1 MKIKRLFIRNLNSLR
16 GEHEIKFDNE
26 PLAGSGLFAITG
38 PTGSG
43 KSTLLDALSLALY
56 GKVPRLGDIT
66 KATVAGQQA
75 LLTRHTTEARAEVEY
90 QCEHGLFRSWWQIQV
105 NRNGNLNDYEMGV
118 DDLNKNEVVSLKKS
132 EVPDFNAQQTGLN
145 FEQFGKAVLLAQGDF
160 ARFLKAGK
168 HERTQLLETITG
180 AGIYRK
186 LGQKAYAKGKAH
198 AESIKTLEAE
208 LALNSQGLLDEAAF
222 LSDCR
227 ELERNLQK
235 QEALQQLTDQLRQ
248 QIRLKEQHQLLET
261 SLAHA
266 EVKYKQA
273 EEERSRFNLLYG
285 HTLAHYRKLI
295 PLMNQIRDWQAAS
308 AMAREKEQMFGMTH
322 THLQALE
329 SQYQSI
335 LQECERLL
343 KKSIHPEE
351 APLLL
356 DQWYQ
361 EWLKFRQKG
370 NDLRIQIKTLSQQ
383 AIQSLKDIQIPY
395 LNLKVQEIKEKV
407 VLHLEELAPE
417 FERLSHLSLSTE
429 EEADLALEE
438 AEQFREH
445 LHFRM
450 AAEER
455 KSWFEEKL
463 SQITGKKVA
472 IEEKQAQLLTD
483 QQLIQ
488 HELALTTVKAEAAAK
503 LYEQERLMAS
513 LVEHRHKLKP
523 GEECPLCGALEH
535 PFVVEY
541 VDRRSDR
548 QKEYETTQV
557 EKSRLQRQQAEAE
570 ALMSSYKQQI
580 QQLEL
585 ELGETNKQFQQWTN
599 EFEALNQAQNL
610 PSDAEALAA
619 LKNQTEVKMA
629 SIRSWK
635 LLAQQ
640 AEKHRKLTQKLDE
653 MLQLDALASEAESK
667 CQSITELADP
677 TAEVKRLSHGLNALA
692 KNVEAEAERRNLEEA
707 RWKEAKIKL
716 EEQEI
721 LLEASLKEQ
730 GFSSREEASKTG
742 ISPQE
747 YLRLDGEEKRLNEA
761 AGLAQAA
768 LVELKNRM
776 AEQIEKLDA
785 RPLPEITQALNEA
798 TAQWQEYR
806 ERQLELYTKT
816 TQHREAAERVALIQT
831 QLATQNQEG
840 QRWVELN
847 QLIGDAQG
855 AQFARFASELTLV
868 QLLRLAN
875 VRLRLLNPR
884 YSLDLP
890 ADKEPEDL
898 LIILDHDMG
907 DSRRS
912 VKTLSGGE
920 TFLLSL
926 SLALALSDLAASK
939 VRIGSLFIDEGFGS
953 LDPETLDQTLDI
965 LEKLQS
971 ESDRTIGIISHIE
984 ALKERIRVRIDL
996 KRLGNGYSKVVVT
1009 EANAVNR

>member
-16 GEHEIKFDNE
+16 GEHEINFEKD

-43 KSTLLDALSLALY
+43 KSTLLDALCLALY

-66 KATVAGQQA
+66 KATIAGQQA
-75 LLTRHTTEARAEVEY
+75 LLTRHTNEARAEVEY
-90 QCEHGLFRSWWQIQV
+90 QSEQGVFRSWWQIQV

-118 DDLNKNEVVSLKKS
+118 DDLLKNQVVALKKS
-132 EVPDFNAQQTGLN
+132 EVPDFNTQKTGLN

-160 ARFLKAGK
+160 ARFLKANK

-186 LGQKAYAKGKAH
+186 LGQKAFNKGKIH
-198 AESIKTLEAE
+198 AETIKNLEAE
-208 LALNSQGLLDEAAF
+208 LSLNSQGLLDEAAF
-222 LSDCR
+222 ESDCR

-235 QEALQQLTDQLRQ
+235 QDSLQQLTDQLRQ
-248 QIRLKEQHQLLET
+248 QQRLKEQHQALEDAVNQAVT
-261 SLAHA
+261 RN
-266 EVKYKQA
+266 KKA
-273 EEERSRFNLLYG
+273 EEELQRFNLLYSSS
-285 HTLAHYRKLI
+285 LAHYRKLI

-308 AMAREKEQMFGMTH
+308 SMAREKEQMFGMTN
-322 THLQALE
+322 TRLQALE
-329 SQYQSI
+329 TQFSALLKS
-335 LQECERLL
+335 CEELL
-343 KKSIHPEE
+343 KKSLSPKE
-351 APLLL
+351 ASESL
-356 DQWYQ
+356 DSWYQ
-361 EWLKFRQKG
+361 SWLTHRQEA
-370 NDLRIQIKTLSQQ
+370 NNLRIQIKTLSQD
-383 AIQSLKDIQIPY
+383 AIASLKDLQIPY
-395 LNLKVQEIKEKV
+395 LNLKVQEIREKV
-407 VLHLEELAPE
+407 LVHLEELNPE
-417 FERLSHLSLSTE
+417 FDRLSHLNISTE
-429 EEADLALEE
+429 EEAEKALIE
-438 AEQFREH
+438 AEKLREH
-445 LHFRM
+445 IQFRM
-450 AAEER
+450 AAEEK
-455 KSWFEEKL
+455 KSWFVEKINQS
-463 SQITGKKVA
+463 SQKKSVV
-472 IEEKQAQLLTD
+472 EEKQAQLSSS
-483 QQLIQ
+483 QQSLQ
-488 HELALTTVKAEAAAK
+488 HELALITVKADAAAK

-513 LVEHRHKLKP
+513 LVEHRHRLKP

-557 EKSRLQRQQAEAE
+557 EKSRFQRQQAEAE
-570 ALMSSYKQQI
+570 ALMASYKQQI

-585 ELGETNKQFQQWTN
+585 ELGETNKQFQQWKA
-599 EFEALNQAQNL
+599 EFEHINQHYDL
-610 PSDAEALAA
+610 PHDAGSLAA
-619 LKNQTEVKMA
+619 LKNQNEVRMA

-635 LLAQQ
+635 LLNQQ
-640 AEKHRKLTQKLDE
+640 AEKHRNLVARLDE
-653 MLQLDALASEAESK
+653 MLRLDAKATESETQCKEIS
-667 CQSITELADP
+667 ELPDP
-677 TAEVKRLSHGLNALA
+677 TAEVKRLSQGLNSLS
-692 KNVEAEAERRNLEEA
+692 KSLETETERRNIEEVRWQEA
-707 RWKEAKIKL
+707 RKLL
-716 EEQEI
+716 EEQDL
-721 LLEASLKEQ
+721 LLEKALKEQ
-730 GFSSREEASKTG
+730 GFSSKEEASKTG

-747 YLRLDGEEKRLNEA
+747 YLRLDAEEKKLNEV
-761 AGLAQAA
+761 AGLANATLQ
-768 LVELKNRM
+768 ELKNRLS
-776 AEQIEKLDA
+776 EQLEKLDP
-785 RPLPEITQALNEA
+785 RPLHELTLALNVANVEL
-798 TAQWQEYR
+798 QEYR
-806 ERQLELYTKT
+806 ERQLELHTKVT
-816 TQHREAAERVALIQT
+816 LHREAAERVALIQT
-831 QLATQNQEG
+831 QLAQQHQEG
-840 QRWVELN
+840 QRWVLLN

-996 KRLGNGYSKVVVT
+996 QRLGNGYSKVVVT
-1009 EANAVNR
+1009 EANEIYR